1 MAEFLLGATVAVLL
15 VVGLGLMAVL
25 RRRDVF
31 DQMMAVQLLGTGG
44 IGAVLLLGAATGARA
59 VLDVALILAVLAAF
73 MAIAFVKAAM
83 ARVASG
89 ANAGDSR
96 EAGDA
101 RNTGAQP

>member
-1 MAEFLLGATVAVLL
+1 MAEFLLGATVVVLL

-25 RRRDVF
+25 RRRNVF

-44 IGAVLLLGAATGARA
+44 IGAVLLLGAATGAGA

-83 ARVASG
+83 AQVASG
-89 ANAGDSR
+89 TDAG